1 MAQFQ
6 TMLEGTKKAHQLR
19 LESIEVQSDALD
31 INNSVNGVQGTPWT
45 LKP

>member
-6 TMLEGTKKAHQLR
+6 TMLEGMKKAHQLR

-31 INNSVNGVQGTPWT
+31 IVYKGLHGLLSRN
-45 LKP
+45 LCY